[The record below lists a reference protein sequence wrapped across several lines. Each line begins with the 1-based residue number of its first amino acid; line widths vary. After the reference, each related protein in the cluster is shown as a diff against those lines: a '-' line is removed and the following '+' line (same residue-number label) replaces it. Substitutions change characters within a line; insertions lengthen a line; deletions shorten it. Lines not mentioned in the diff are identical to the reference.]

1 MDPAPVYADVGLCNF
16 SDLAQKSEWNAFCTY
31 SGTMALSK
39 RSCVALLL
47 VTGAVAACSSGADSS
62 TSESDETAATKLR
75 ITEVLAAP
83 SAIEA
88 AFVEVRNDGTKP
100 LDVINIQISVNG
112 EALTGEPHSL
122 VGEVP
127 ERVAPHALVLLA
139 DSEAPNDLLER
150 VACSQPIA
158 TTRESLGPDHAAS
171 NDVLASTLIIQ
182 GVRECVPVISAKGL
196 AGALKKAKSVEVS
209 YNGKKLDEAT
219 ADFAKASMGVSFERN
234 GAKPEAFAISPIG
247 SSPAK
252 RNYYLDGPAE
262 IEAHYASPWR
272 RSENFSTPDPAWFP
286 ENPLT
291 EALVEAIDKAK
302 KSAVGSFFQI
312 NEPKVISAL
321 VRAKERGVD
330 VRLTSDND
338 YAENKSYVEGYA
350 VLKKAGIDLKFDITT
365 ALSHNKFL
373 VIDDEKVWSGSFNP
387 IEDEAARVHA
397 DNAVFFH
404 STELAQ
410 AQRAEFEIMY
420 GGKFGVS
427 KRDDGIAGL
436 EAFVDGTSVELRFS
450 PGLSDG
456 QAKARAEALAATG
469 DPVQACQAVTKG
481 DKPVL
486 EDRYRNVYPC
496 GGPIDLLYSE
506 VARATSSIYF
516 MEFSL
521 ALDDLNAIMKE
532 RMAKGVEVKGVVDAT
547 AFAEGDVPRKIA
559 DEGGDVRI
567 TPNSDPACP
576 DYITPKK
583 NCPINPNRIWLHHKF
598 MLVDYG
604 TDHPVVITGS
614 HNMSIAAEQKND
626 ETLVVIRD
634 RAVAETYYR
643 AFRDAFDHPQTIGDK
658 RPKADAPGLVI
669 TKVFGSADPAGGEY
683 IELLNIDSKPLSLA
697 GLSLWNRRTTVKLT
711 DKTNIAPGG
720 RAVLI
725 TGDEKGYKI
734 PEGAVV
740 EKLPEATDGRPFL
753 GPSTPLVLMQ
763 DGFNWVST
771 FDPYTSEQNVPKG
784 TTLEANVAYEL
795 EGVDSQSIS
804 DLTTQLLGV
813 NTTPNDPVPT
823 WSPKGFF
830 SDWLDEHDV
839 TPVGLALMKSAKL
852 PWKIVEAPIK
862 AK

>member
-1 MDPAPVYADVGLCNF
+1 MVF
-16 SDLAQKSEWNAFCTY
+16 
-31 SGTMALSK
+31 SK
-39 RSCVALLL
+39 RSCAALLL
-47 VTGAVAACSSGADSS
+47 LTGAVAACSSGSDSS
-62 TSESDETAATKLR
+62 TSESDQTAATKLR

-88 AFVEVRNDGTKP
+88 AFVEARNDGSKA
-100 LDVINIQISVNG
+100 LDVINIQVSVNG
-112 EALTGEPHSL
+112 EALTGEPHAL
-122 VGEVP
+122 VGKVP
-127 ERVAPHALVLLA
+127 EQVAPHALVLLA
-139 DSEAPNDLLER
+139 DADAPNDLLER

-158 TTRESLGPDHAAS
+158 TTRESLGSDHAAAD
-171 NDVLASTLIIQ
+171 DVLASTLIIQ
-182 GVRECVPVISAKGL
+182 GVRECVPVVSIKGL
-196 AGALKKAKSVEVS
+196 GGAVKNAKSVEVS

-219 ADFAKASMGVSFERN
+219 ADFSKAAVGVSFERN
-234 GAKPEAFAISPIG
+234 GAKPDAFVVSPIG
-247 SSPAK
+247 SSPGK
-252 RNYYLDGPAE
+252 RNYFLDGTAE

-272 RSENFSTPDPAWFP
+272 RSENFVMPDPNWFP

-312 NEPKVISAL
+312 NEPHVISAL

-350 VLKKAGIDLKFDITT
+350 VLKKAGIELKFDITT

-397 DNAVFFH
+397 DNGVLFH
-404 STELAQ
+404 SPELAQ
-410 AQRAEFEIMY
+410 AQRAEFEIMF
-420 GGKFGVS
+420 GGKYGVS
-427 KRDDGIAGL
+427 KRDAGIAGL
-436 EAFVDGTSVELRFS
+436 EAHVDGSSVELRFS

-469 DPVQACQAVTKG
+469 DPVAACQAVSKG
-481 DKPVL
+481 EKPIL

-521 ALDDLNAIMKE
+521 ALDDLNSIMKE
-532 RMAKGVEVKGVVDAT
+532 RMGKGVEVKGVVDAT
-547 AFAEGDVPRKIA
+547 AFDEGGVPRKIA

-567 TPNSDPACP
+567 TPNSDPTCP
-576 DYITPKK
+576 EYITPKK
-583 NCPINPNRIWLHHKF
+583 NCPINPNRVWLHHKF

-658 RPKADAPGLVI
+658 RPKASAPGLLI

-683 IELLNIDSKPLSLA
+683 IEILNIDSKPVSLA

-711 DKTNIAPGG
+711 DKTEIPPGA

-725 TGDEKGYKI
+725 TGDKKRYTI
-734 PEGAVV
+734 PDGAIV
-740 EKLPEATDGRPFL
+740 ETLPETTDGRPLL

-771 FDPYTSEQNVPKG
+771 FDPYTSEQNAPKG
-784 TTLEANVAYEL
+784 TAIDANVAYEL
-795 EGVDSQSIS
+795 DGVDHQTIS
-804 DLTTQLLGV
+804 DLSVQLLGV

-823 WSPKGFF
+823 WSPRGFF

-839 TPVGLALMKSAKL
+839 TPVGLGLMKSAKS
-852 PWKIVEAPIK
+852 PWKIVEAPVK